1 MILKRSL
8 HLDIT
13 YHVSQLNEAPSN
25 AVFALPTRSA
35 SSHVVGCIY
44 YLFLC
49 VCVRMLE
56 DCQDLTKD
64 SVMNI
69 KTGAME
75 QMPKSS
81 FVFAGFPCD
90 DVSSINNRRKA
101 LWLYEPKPIFF

>member
-49 VCVRMLE
+49 VCPHVGGLPRSYQGFGHE
-56 DCQDLTKD
+56 HQD
-64 SVMNI
+64 
-69 KTGAME
+69 
-75 QMPKSS
+75 
-81 FVFAGFPCD
+81 
-90 DVSSINNRRKA
+90 RRYGTNA
-101 LWLYEPKPIFF
+101 EVEFRFCWLPMR

>member
-1 MILKRSL
+1 ML
-8 HLDIT
+8 
-13 YHVSQLNEAPSN
+13 
-25 AVFALPTRSA
+25 
-35 SSHVVGCIY
+35 SSHFPHARPAVMWSDVFIIY
-44 YLFLC
+44 FC

-90 DVSSINNRRKA
+90 DVSTANCKRKDTV
-101 LWLYEPKPIFF
+101 